1 MFTTVAFGLCAFV
14 VEAAGQIEIGV
25 ARYPAVAVGIVA
37 TDNCRVRLVL
47 PEGMSTPL
55 LMTNG
60 FFHTFRVEKISESAA
75 VLWIDNNRSFSIPR
89 TNSL

>member
-60 FFHTFRVEKISESAA
+60 LFPYVPSRKNLGRVMDRQQS
-75 VLWIDNNRSFSIPR
+75 VVQYP
-89 TNSL
+89 